1 MSLKKKK
8 VPYGLFLQPV
18 KLIWLSLLFNQKPL
32 ATYMNYF
39 SQKEKLRS
47 ILETSILKKTPKNL
61 NSSHLLSRSFNLKIL
76 VGKILALCY
85 KNDSTRTR
93 LCYNRQRLQE
103 FLREAEL
110 KPNLPNILLL
120 QSGNAAWGP
129 GWRSMVFVTWQI
141 KKQGNS
147 CAKASGTW
155 KIIDCNSQKS
165 NTLKQTK
172 PK

>member
-1 MSLKKKK
+1 MNDFSL
-8 VPYGLFLQPV
+8 
-18 KLIWLSLLFNQKPL
+18 
-32 ATYMNYF
+32 
-39 SQKEKLRS
+39 KEKLRS
-47 ILETSILKKTPKNL
+47 ILETSILKKKKPKTL

-103 FLREAEL
+103 LLKEAEL
-110 KPNLPNILLL
+110 KPNLPNLFAFTIRECCL
-120 QSGNAAWGP
+120 GAWMEINGICYL
-129 GWRSMVFVTWQI
+129 TDQE
-141 KKQGNS
+141 QGNS

-165 NTLKQTK
+165 NILKQTE